1 MSSDIVRFATNLCVE
16 QGREALSGPSWRGAG
31 LVVIGG
37 VFGVPMVALALAG
50 GLLHFVHE
58 QRFNRD
64 LLFDLV
70 ARPADTLRRVP
81 ELAA

>member
-1 MSSDIVRFATNLCVE
+1 MRGQWTW
-16 QGREALSGPSWRGAG
+16 RTPAL
-31 LVVIGG
+31 LMVGG
-37 VFGVPMVALALAG
+37 VFGLPLVAVALAG
-50 GLLHFVHE
+50 GFLHFVHE

-70 ARPADTLRRVP
+70 ARPAEAMRRVP

>member
-1 MSSDIVRFATNLCVE
+1 MT
-16 QGREALSGPSWRGAG
+16 
-31 LVVIGG
+31 LVAFGG
-37 VFGVPMVALALAG
+37 VFGLPLVAIALAG

-70 ARPADTLRRVP
+70 ARPADTLRRAP